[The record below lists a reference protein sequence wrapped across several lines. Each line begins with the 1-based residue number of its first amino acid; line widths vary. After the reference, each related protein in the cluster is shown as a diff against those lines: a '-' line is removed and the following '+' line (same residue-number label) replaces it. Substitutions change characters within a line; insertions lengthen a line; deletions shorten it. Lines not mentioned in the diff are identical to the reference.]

1 MVRVSRTQVLICV
14 LALGIGLVA
23 ATDVSA
29 QVASILQPGTI
40 TGIVQINQNVAQ
52 LTDVNVFT
60 VPAGQTLR
68 ITDVIISN
76 PSGSLGAG
84 ACCQRIFV
92 GAGCITQKTAFI
104 NVPGPLHG
112 SFEHSFLTGINFVA
126 GQVVCLRNGDGSAA
140 TSWTVRGFLFHP

>member
-1 MVRVSRTQVLICV
+1 LICV

-29 QVASILQPGTI
+29 QVATILQPGTI
-40 TGIVQINQNVAQ
+40 TGIVQINQTLLLA
-52 LTDVNVFT
+52 LHDVDVFT

-68 ITDVIISN
+68 ITDVIISL
-76 PSGSLGAG
+76 PFGSTR

-92 GAGCITQKTAFI
+92 GAGCITQKTASI
-104 NVPGPLHG
+104 TVPQPLQG
-112 SFEHSFLTGINFVA
+112 SFQHSFLTGINFVA
-126 GQVVCLRNGDGSAA
+126 GQVVCLRNGDANNG